1 MSARRRGSK
10 RTSGDAGKPARRTPS
25 PPPPPHE
32 GTLPAESFELPV
44 EPPCDVRDEP
54 APSRRGRVIHER
66 RPAPRV
72 PDEDEPEA
80 RRPG

>member
-10 RTSGDAGKPARRTPS
+10 RASGGAGKSERR
-25 PPPPPHE
+25 PPPPHG
-32 GTLPAESFELPV
+32 GTLPAESFELPA

-72 PDEDEPEA
+72 PAEDEPEP
-80 RRPG
+80 RGPD